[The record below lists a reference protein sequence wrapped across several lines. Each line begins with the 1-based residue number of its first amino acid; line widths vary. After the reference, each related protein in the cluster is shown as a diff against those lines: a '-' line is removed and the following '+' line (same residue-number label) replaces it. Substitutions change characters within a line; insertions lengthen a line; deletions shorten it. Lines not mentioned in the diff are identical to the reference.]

1 MTKFVLMIWVCS
13 FLSGTSNCFPPV
25 EFPILYDSWYECSR
39 EAHTQSKRMLAS
51 LGFKQV
57 NDAEM
62 GTKYTCRKV
71 YTY

>member
-1 MTKFVLMIWVCS
+1 MTKFVLIIWVCS

-25 EFPILYDSWYECSR
+25 EFPILYESWYECSI

-62 GTKYTCRKV
+62 GTKYTCIKV
-71 YTY
+71 NTY

>member
-1 MTKFVLMIWVCS
+1 MTKFVLIIWVCS

-39 EAHTQSKRMLAS
+39 EAHNQSKRMLAS